1 MGIAFRGLSLVMLAA
16 LPLGA
21 TAGDTIKVARVVPY
35 MRDISDTNLHKCDW
49 NRNLPGLISW
59 KSGRTVEVVDADLAT
74 VGGKVLVLSIVK
86 AHTAGGGNMSGPKWG
101 QVRGELR
108 ENGEL
113 LGNFSIRRVSAR
125 PFDLAV
131 CKPLDRIAVALAGDI
146 ATWLKNPTIDPDAD
160 KVPEPAPAE

>member
-1 MGIAFRGLSLVMLAA
+1 MKITLSWLRDHL
-16 LPLGA
+16 
-21 TAGDTIKVARVVPY
+21 DT
-35 MRDISDTNLHKCDW
+35 
-49 NRNLPGLISW
+49 
-59 KSGRTVEVVDADLAT
+59 DADLAT
-74 VGGKVLVLSIVK
+74 VGGKVRVLSIVK

-125 PFDLAV
+125 PFDMAV

-146 ATWLKNPTIDPDAD
+146 AAWLKNPTIDPDAD